1 VVVCAVP
8 PVAYSLSRAAAV
20 PVELILPT
28 AVAMEVV
35 FLTQTVQQA
44 LRRAEVRRHFG
55 FALWELHQEMSQHLE
70 TLGDRLA
77 LVRQG
82 VKGEPSTDGLRT
94 WASSVDAFPDDA
106 WNRFLPVG
114 GPHRLLDTA
123 PDQVAGNVYRYYDGV
138 RRFNDEAAL
147 RERMLEK
154 LFNVTGP
161 ATTGI
166 FKTAKAS
173 DKRLESW
180 LTEVPSRLAVLM
192 RDLQHVLRELG
203 HMPAV
208 IVSGDERKR
217 TEAISPEEN
226 EAYYRWRAK
235 HGDARKPANNV
246 DWDWSIPDE
255 VR

>member
-1 VVVCAVP
+1 MRGSVLGLPLWLIVVGCAVP
-8 PVAYSLSRAAAV
+8 PVAYSLSRAAGV

-35 FLTQTVQQA
+35 FLTQTVQQT

-55 FALWELHQEMSQHLE
+55 VALW
-70 TLGDRLA
+70 
-77 LVRQG
+77 
-82 VKGEPSTDGLRT
+82 
-94 WASSVDAFPDDA
+94 
-106 WNRFLPVG
+106 
-114 GPHRLLDTA
+114 
-123 PDQVAGNVYRYYDGV
+123 
-138 RRFNDEAAL
+138 
-147 RERMLEK
+147 ERMLEK

-166 FKTAKAS
+166 FKTVKAS

-208 IVSGDERKR
+208 IVSGDDGKR
-217 TEAISPEEN
+217 LEAVSPKEN
-226 EAYYRWRAK
+226 ETYYRWRAK
-235 HGDARKPANNV
+235 HGDVREPADKA
-246 DWDWSIPDE
+246 DWDWSVPDE